1 VRACRL
7 PLAEMLIGFHLLIPF
22 HLQCDDSFMHT
33 LYANG
38 IVAANARFD
47 RIGQGDHGRADCSPA
62 DGSQMSISTAG
73 LHSLHLS
80 LQSCPGKQEK
90 VELEMKRL
98 AIPICGCRCLL
109 QLMLHDTNVQ
119 LPSPNDFYT
128 SIVVNLLS

>member
-1 VRACRL
+1 MRACRL

-47 RIGQGDHGRADCSPA
+47 RIGQADHGRADCSPA

-80 LQSCPGKQEK
+80 LQSCPGKQE
-90 VELEMKRL
+90 
-98 AIPICGCRCLL
+98 
-109 QLMLHDTNVQ
+109 NVDEEI
-119 LPSPNDFYT
+119 S
-128 SIVVNLLS
+128 